1 MDGVKLKEA
10 PAMDG
15 ARIVK
20 EADDSEKAASS
31 DAVAQNPSVKSV
43 HEVRGESGQMC
54 GESGQM

>member
-10 PAMDG
+10 PAIDG

-43 HEVRGESGQMC
+43 HEVRGQSGQM
-54 GESGQM
+54 

>member
-10 PAMDG
+10 PAIDS

-31 DAVAQNPSVKSV
+31 DAVAQNPSVTSV
-43 HEVRGESGQMC
+43 HEVRGQSGQM
-54 GESGQM
+54 